1 MAPTDTTDR
10 AAGEP
15 LLGLDHRF
23 VRDLPGLYDP
33 WQAAPAPEPRLVLLN
48 ESLAAE
54 LGRDPAVLASDE
66 GVSLL
71 VGATVEPGS
80 QPVAM
85 AYAGH
90 QFGNYSPLLGD
101 GRALLL
107 GEVTD
112 AAGRMRDVH
121 LKGSGRTRFSRGGDG
136 KAVLGPMLREYVIGE
151 AMHALGIPTTRALAV
166 VATGERVLSERALPG
181 ALLVRV
187 ASSHLRVGTFQYAAS
202 TGDHELLRRLADH
215 AIARHHPHAA
225 GADVP
230 ALELF
235 RSVVDTQARLVA
247 QWMLVGFVHGVMNTD
262 NTTISGETID
272 YGPCAFMDRVDPG
285 TVFSSIDHGGRYA
298 YGNQPRVLQWNLARL
313 AEALLPLID
322 DDASRAVELATE
334 VLTSFDGR
342 YRRAWV
348 DGMTAKL
355 AISGGAADGTSDV
368 EAFVDAVPSMLAA
381 QRVDHT
387 GFFRALSAVARGDDE
402 PARSLFADPTVFDAW
417 RPTWQ
422 ALVAGRD
429 TGAIAMALDRANPV
443 YIPRNHLVED
453 ALDAATEGDL
463 APVHRLLAAVTD
475 PFVER
480 AGFEAYAAPGP
491 EGAPFRTFCGT

>member
-1 MAPTDTTDR
+1 MPPVPT
-10 AAGEP
+10 
-15 LLGLDHRF
+15 
-23 VRDLPGLYDP
+23 
-33 WQAAPAPEPRLVLLN
+33 
-48 ESLAAE
+48 S
-54 LGRDPAVLASDE
+54 
-66 GVSLL
+66 
-71 VGATVEPGS
+71 
-80 QPVAM
+80 
-85 AYAGH
+85 
-90 QFGNYSPLLGD
+90 
-101 GRALLL
+101 
-107 GEVTD
+107 
-112 AAGRMRDVH
+112 
-121 LKGSGRTRFSRGGDG
+121 
-136 KAVLGPMLREYVIGE
+136 
-151 AMHALGIPTTRALAV
+151 
-166 VATGERVLSERALPG
+166 
-181 ALLVRV
+181 
-187 ASSHLRVGTFQYAAS
+187 
-202 TGDHELLRRLADH
+202 
-215 AIARHHPHAA
+215 
-225 GADVP
+225 P

-235 RSVVDTQARLVA
+235 RSVVDTASRP

-313 AEALLPLID
+313 AEALLPPHD
-322 DDASRAVELATE
+322 D
-334 VLTSFDGR
+334 
-342 YRRAWV
+342 
-348 DGMTAKL
+348 
-355 AISGGAADGTSDV
+355 GGAASGRARDRGVDVVRRPVPAGVGRRHDGETRDLRRGRRRHSDV

-463 APVHRLLAAVTD
+463 APVHRSARRRDRPVRRTRR
-475 PFVER
+475 VR
-480 AGFEAYAAPGP
+480 GVRSAPGP
-491 EGAPFRTFCGT
+491 EVPRSAPSAAPETGRRYGRTLSHVVSRTVRRFFG